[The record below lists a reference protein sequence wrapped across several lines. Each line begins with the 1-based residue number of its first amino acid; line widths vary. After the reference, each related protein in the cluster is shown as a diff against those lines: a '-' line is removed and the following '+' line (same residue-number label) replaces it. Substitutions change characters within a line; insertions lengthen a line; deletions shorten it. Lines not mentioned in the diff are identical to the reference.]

1 MAVKPNRGTRKHERD
16 AVRRLERLTPGL
28 RVRIEARASPGHK
41 WLVAS
46 IGALTVRVTIASS
59 PSCAE
64 HAFNHMRQQCW
75 RALREQGVAL

>member
-1 MAVKPNRGTRKHERD
+1 VKPKRGTQKHERD

-28 RVRIEARASPGHK
+28 RARVEARPGPGHK

-46 IGALTVRVTIASS
+46 LGETTVRVTIASS

-64 HAFNHMRQQCW
+64 HAFNNMRQQCW
-75 RALREQGVAL
+75 RALREQGVAV